1 MSPKYTLNELDWKK
15 ILQTLAY
22 SGLSAIIAALIVI
35 LEGIEFPP
43 EYLFIV
49 PIINSILYAA
59 KRFFQGSI

>member
-22 SGLSAIIAALIVI
+22 SGLSAILAALIVI
-35 LEGIEFPP
+35 VEGIEFPP

-49 PIINSILYAA
+49 PVINSVLYALQ
-59 KRFFQGSI
+59 RFFRGV